1 LGKGRLE
8 IFYDFLSDDVRRGKI
23 GAVFE
28 ALVFEPEPSRG
39 EASETDGAAERLT
52 ERERRSQ
59 HVEMSVES
67 PASPLA
73 ALRVQMRR
81 VRPRHIG
88 RKLPPPSEARISS

>member
-1 LGKGRLE
+1 LGERRLE

-59 HVEMSVES
+59 HVKVSVES
-67 PASPLA
+67 PASPRA
-73 ALRVQMRR
+73 TLRVADASREA
-81 VRPRHIG
+81 RHIG